1 MLDTEKILIA
11 KIQAHQGLNG
21 WLKIYSYSESKKK
34 FSNYKHFFVI
44 KNETYIHLDVEDIQ
58 VTKSIKIKFK
68 NFGLREHSDEYIGK
82 NLYID
87 REQLVKLDDNQY
99 YWNDLIGLEVY
110 LEEGEQI
117 GVVNDIIETGSND
130 VLVIKGSKGKEL
142 LIPYVFGESVKK
154 VILDEKRIII
164 DKIYYER

>member
-34 FSNYKHFFVI
+34 FSNYKYFFVK
-44 KNETYIHLDVEDIQ
+44 KNETYVHLDVEDSQ

-68 NFGLREHSDEYIGK
+68 NFSLREHSDEYIGK

-87 REQLVKLDDNQY
+87 RGQLVELDTNQY

-117 GVVNDIIETGSND
+117 GFVKDIIETGSND
-130 VLVIKGSKGKEL
+130 VLVIKGSKGEEI
-142 LIPYVFGESVKK
+142 LIPYVFGESIKK
-154 VILDEKRIII
+154 VILNEKKIII
-164 DKIYYER
+164 DKIYYE